1 MDKKLLTKYISAF
14 MLGDGC
20 LRIFKNGG
28 KNAAYS
34 FSQVDKHK
42 EYTDFQDKIISQVT
56 GVTVRHYDPSCKDG
70 INRQGYY
77 KLESRCHPFLTTIY
91 SRWYNN
97 GRKTISLHDLKQFD
111 WETAAIWYMD
121 DGYILNSSLPSH
133 NGNVF
138 LCTDGFSEAE
148 VTMLQKIIFKSLGV
162 SFDVIKRGYKKD
174 GTRIYRLRAK
184 HGEQATTFLNG
195 VSPFIFESFKYKLR
209 TENPT
214 NKVGDDIVCTTV
226 KAVEKDRDG
235 LSL

>member
-14 MLGDGC
+14 MLGDGS
-20 LRIFKNGG
+20 LRIFNNGG

-42 EYTDFQDKIISQVT
+42 EYVEFQESILSHIT

-77 KLESRCHPFLTTIY
+77 RLESKCHPFLTSIY
-91 SRWYNN
+91 ERWYSN

-121 DGYILNSSLPSH
+121 DGYILNSPFPSH

-138 LCTDGFSEAE
+138 LCTDCFSEAE

-162 SFDVIKRGYKKD
+162 SFDIIKRGHRKD

-184 HGEQATTFLNG
+184 HGTQATKFLEG
-195 VSPFIFESFKYKLR
+195 VAPFIFESFKYKLR

-214 NKVGDDIVCTTV
+214 EVGGDIVCSTV
-226 KAVEKDRDG
+226 KAVEKDRND